1 MTLGERIGRYRKEMG
16 ISQEELGHRLGVSRQ
31 AVSKWETG
39 RAVPDMENLLALAR
53 LFGVPLPELT
63 DTPPEKTECPA
74 PEQGAFSETE
84 TMPETTECPD
94 TETDTM
100 PETRNSLLRLWV
112 VLGIAGLAVLFLC
125 LGLPLLL
132 LCWNRVEISDTP
144 VEYQVPAEEVGQ
156 PEVSIQGPDNEPALP
171 KSNNAST
178 PPESHDTP
186 AFSEPGGEPEF
197 FSDAEKVYLAFNQLA
212 SGVELTAEEHYAFRR
227 DLFACLPSM
236 DWTEFARLGTTEEE
250 SDCIFA
256 LMNFLLTLED
266 YSAAEIYHLQRA
278 SANPGID
285 GAYAEFYAGVLSKA
299 LSYNPAAF
307 VQGLA
312 CDDSSGVPW
321 PYYALS
327 LASFDLSYFPNETEQ
342 VEKSLQTALSDGSF
356 TEEQSGWCRLLLLYL
371 EETDGGDQ
379 SGLPR
384 TPEEMQD

>member
-100 PETRNSLLRLWV
+100 PETRNSPPRLWV

-144 VEYQVPAEEVGQ
+144 VEYQVPTEEVGQ

-178 PPESHDTP
+178 PPEPDAMPTP
-186 AFSEPGGEPEF
+186 DNATA
-197 FSDAEKVYLAFNQLA
+197 SDAEIVYRAFNRLA
-212 SGVELTAEEHYAFRR
+212 AGDNLTAEERYAYRGA
-227 DLFACLPSM
+227 LITNLSSM
-236 DWTEFARLGTTEEE
+236 DWTEFGRLGTTDEI
-250 SDCIFA
+250 SCISA
-256 LMNFLLTLED
+256 LTYFLTCLED
-266 YSAAEIYHLQRA
+266 YSETEIYYLQRA
-278 SANPGID
+278 SIAKGLD
-285 GAYAEFYAGVLSKA
+285 GAFTEDYANTLSS
-299 LSYNPAAF
+299 LLFRYPAAF
-307 VQGLA
+307 ARQLA
-312 CDDSSGVPW
+312 YDDSSGEPW
-321 PYYALS
+321 PYWAILLS
-327 LASFDLSYFPNETEQ
+327 TYGLSYFPEKVAQ

>member
-39 RAVPDMENLLALAR
+39 RTVPDMENLLALAR

-84 TMPETTECPD
+84 TMPEATECPD
-94 TETDTM
+94 TETM
-100 PETRNSLLRLWV
+100 PETRNSPPRLWV

-132 LCWNRVEISDTP
+132 LCRNRVEVSDTP
-144 VEYQVPAEEVGQ
+144 VEYQVPVEETKP
-156 PEVSIQGPDNEPALP
+156 PEASLQEPDGKPTPPE
-171 KSNNAST
+171 SNGVLNL
-178 PPESHDTP
+178 PESHDTP
-186 AFSEPGGEPEF
+186 ALSEPGGEPEF
-197 FSDAEKVYLAFNQLA
+197 LSDAEKVYRAFNHLA
-212 SGVELTAEEHYAFRR
+212 SGVELTAEERYAFRR

-266 YSAAEIYHLQRA
+266 YSAAEIYRLQRA

-312 CDDSSGVPW
+312 YDDSSGVPW

-342 VEKSLQTALSDGSF
+342 IEKTLQTALSDGSF